1 MKRRSRPRIPRTV
14 WALGAVSMLM
24 DISSEMIHALL
35 PVFMVSVLGAGA
47 LAVGLV
53 EGIGEATA
61 SIVKLFSGALSDRL
75 GKRKLL
81 VALGYGLGALSKPLF
96 ALAPTVGWVL
106 AARFSDRVGKGI
118 RGAPRDALIA
128 DVTPA
133 EQRGAAFGLRQAL
146 DTVGALAGPLLA
158 IGLLA
163 LFAGDMRAVFWC
175 ALVPGS
181 AAVAVL
187 ILFVR
192 EPGHAQPAE
201 KIPPM
206 KRPRLRWHD
215 LAALGRPFW
224 AVTLLGVVFTLARF
238 SEAFLVLRAQG
249 AGLALAWV
257 PLVLVI
263 MNAVYSVTAYPAG
276 AYSDRVDRRIVLAA
290 GLAVLIAA
298 DLVLALATG
307 VYAVFAGIALWGLH
321 LGLTQGL
328 LAALVADTAPPAR
341 RATAFG
347 WFNLVAG
354 VALLLASLIAGALWQ
369 WAGPAATFYA
379 GAIFAA
385 LALAGL
391 GAWLLRRAPA

>member
-1 MKRRSRPRIPRTV
+1 MPRIPRTV

-96 ALAPTVGWVL
+96 ALAPTMGWVL

-175 ALVPGS
+175 ALMPGI

-192 EPGHAQPAE
+192 EPEHAQPAE
-201 KIPPM
+201 RIPPM
-206 KRPRLRWHD
+206 KRPRLRWRD

-347 WFNLVAG
+347 WFNLVSG
-354 VALLLASLIAGALWQ
+354 VVLLLASLIAGALWQ
-369 WAGPAATFYA
+369 WAGPASTFYA

-391 GAWLLRRAPA
+391 AAWLLRRAPA

>member
-1 MKRRSRPRIPRTV
+1 
-14 WALGAVSMLM
+14 MLM

-106 AARFSDRVGKGI
+106 AARLSDRVGKGI

-175 ALVPGS
+175 ALVPGI

-192 EPGHAQPAE
+192 EPEHAQPAE

-206 KRPRLRWHD
+206 KRPRLRRRD

-298 DLVLALATG
+298 DLVLALASG

-347 WFNLVAG
+347 WFNLVSG
-354 VALLLASLIAGALWQ
+354 VVLLLASLIAGALWQ
-369 WAGPAATFYA
+369 WAGPASTFYA

-391 GAWLLRRAPA
+391 AAWLLRRAAV